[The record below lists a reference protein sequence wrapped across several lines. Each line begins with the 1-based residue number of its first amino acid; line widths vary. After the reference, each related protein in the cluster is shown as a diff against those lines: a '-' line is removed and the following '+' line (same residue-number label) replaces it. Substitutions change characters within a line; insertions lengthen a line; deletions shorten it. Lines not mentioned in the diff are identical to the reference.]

1 MSCRFRPMSLRA
13 SSLILAA
20 GCLLLGPVPARAD
33 QVVYFLNGKAITV
46 TKVEKGDKVT
56 ILEIEGGGRIGIPT
70 VQIDRIEELSLSP
83 TQLPPPSTQVTAIL
97 PPPPKPVQTTAPLP
111 PASAMPAGPGTG
123 GHAMAQNSAQKLA
136 QPLSVGDDPD
146 APRKPDAAGSPAQ
159 PQAQAGS
166 QAIPPGMMGPQMNR
180 ANMLGGP
187 GALQRRN
194 RQGNANYGRG
204 RLPAGAYLNPGT
216 PPQGTPANGA
226 PGQQSGAPG
235 QPGGAPGQANG
246 TAPPSGAGA
255 QNGANQGSPSGQS
268 GQPQAAQPPPPPPP
282 VVSSPPP
289 PPPSEPDPGE
299 ADANGDSSDDGNSA
313 SDDESSSG
321 GDSGH

>member
-1 MSCRFRPMSLRA
+1 MAHRFRPLSLRA

-20 GCLLLGPVPARAD
+20 ACMLLGPVPARAD

-46 TKVEKGDKVT
+46 KKVEKGDKVT

-83 TQLPPPSTQVTAIL
+83 TVMPAPQTQVTAIL
-97 PPPPKPVQTTAPLP
+97 PAPPQPVANTVPQP

-123 GHAMAQNSAQKLA
+123 GHALAQNSAQRLA

-146 APRKPDAAGSPAQ
+146 APRGRPDAAGPQAQ
-159 PQAQAGS
+159 PQAGQAGA

-187 GALQRRN
+187 GSLQRRN
-194 RQGNANYGRG
+194 RPGNNYGRG
-204 RLPAGAYLNPGT
+204 RLPAGAYLNPGAS
-216 PPQGTPANGA
+216 PQGTPANGA
-226 PGQQSGAPG
+226 PGQQN
-235 QPGGAPGQANG
+235 GAPGQANG
-246 TAPPSGAGA
+246 TTPQSGAGA
-255 QNGANQGSPSGQS
+255 QNGANQGSPSGQ
-268 GQPQAAQPPPPPPP
+268 PAAAQPPPQPAQPPVVSPPPPPPP
-282 VVSSPPP
+282 SD
-289 PPPSEPDPGE
+289 PDPGE
-299 ADANGDSSDDGNSA
+299 ADGNGEASDDGNSP
-313 SDDESSSG
+313 SDDDPSG